1 MQAVEALE
9 VPFEDEPI
17 RFTISA
23 GVAQLDPA
31 QGGWEGM
38 MRRADAAM
46 YEAKENGRNTVRPKS
61 LSSELESAKALV
73 ASIM

>member
-1 MQAVEALE
+1 VEALE

-46 YEAKENGRNTVRPKS
+46 YEAKENGRNTVRPK
-61 LSSELESAKALV
+61 ALNNEIDATRALA